1 MTKFNYD
8 GEANKLAQAIDI
20 AIESFKMYPPDG
32 FDEKQLTHVVNVYEK
47 YKTAVLSPE
56 KRFRN
61 KSGLNQSTY
70 EVFTYFQEGHG
81 NTVNVFWD
89 KINESKLEFRRENR
103 LAKILKSKKIKD
115 HIEFDFVIDTLVP
128 YQQEGLISSDEVELL
143 NKLIADFETKKS
155 KN

>member
-8 GEANKLAQAIDI
+8 DEANKLAQAIDI

-32 FDEKQLTHVVNVYEK
+32 FDEKQLTHVYEK
-47 YKTAVLSPE
+47 YKTAVLSPK

-89 KINESKLEFRRENR
+89 KINESKLDFRRENR
-103 LAKILKSKKIKD
+103 LAKILKRKKIKD
-115 HIEFDFVIDTLVP
+115 HLEFDFVIDTLVP

-143 NKLIADFETKKS
+143 SKLIADFETRKS
-155 KN
+155 KVR

>member
-1 MTKFNYD
+1 MTKFDYD
-8 GEANKLAQAIDI
+8 SEADKLALAIDI
-20 AIESFKMYPPDG
+20 AIQAFKMHPPDG
-32 FDEKQLTHVVNVYEK
+32 FDEKQLAHFVNVYEE
-47 YKTAVLSPE
+47 YKTEILSPE

-61 KSGLNQSTY
+61 KSGLKQSTY

-89 KINESKLEFRRENR
+89 KINESKLDFRRENR
-103 LAKILKSKKIKD
+103 LAKILKRKKIKD
-115 HIEFDFVIDTLVP
+115 HTEYDFVIDTLVP

-143 NKLIADFETKKS
+143 NSLISDYETN